1 MPSPA
6 PPPAHTLARRGRRG
20 AAVARGIRPGAAL
33 AAVALLAACATV
45 PELPLPEH
53 PAPAPGQ
60 PWARVSMR
68 AAVPAN
74 DRFALRVLADEAQC
88 QQPQLLSQGS
98 PQQPAP
104 AARLLAGQ
112 RVTLEFIVHR
122 TGQAACSVRWSFTP
136 RADRLYL
143 VQGMTVADGCPA
155 QLLDT
160 TQPERATAPPDLL
173 LRSRPGQACVPL
185 AQAQAARRQAVS
197 PIRGGQVNG
206 EAVLN
211 PRATTD
217 DLRGLITP

>member
-1 MPSPA
+1 M
-6 PPPAHTLARRGRRG
+6 
-20 AAVARGIRPGAAL
+20 AL
-33 AAVALLAACATV
+33 AAAALLTGCASV
-45 PELPLPEH
+45 PELPLPDH
-53 PAPAPGQ
+53 PPPAPGQ
-60 PWARVSMR
+60 PWARVSLR

-74 DRFALRVLADEAQC
+74 DRFSLRVLADEAQC

-98 PQQPAP
+98 PRQQAP
-104 AARLLAGQ
+104 VARLKAGQ
-112 RVTLEFIVHR
+112 RVTLEFMVHR

-155 QLLDT
+155 QLFDT
-160 TQPERATAPPDLL
+160 TLPERATAPPDLL
-173 LRSRPGQACVPL
+173 LRSTATQACVPL
-185 AQAQAARRQAVS
+185 AQAQAARPQAVS

>member
-1 MPSPA
+1 MPQPA
-6 PPPAHTLARRGRRG
+6 PSRS
-20 AAVARGIRPGAAL
+20 AAPLPSATVAL
-33 AAVALLAACATV
+33 AVLLLTGCAAV
-45 PELPLPEH
+45 PELPLPDH
-53 PAPAPGQ
+53 PPPAPGQ

-74 DRFALRVLADEAQC
+74 DRFSLRVLADEAQC
-88 QQPQLLSQGS
+88 QQPQLLTQGS
-98 PQQPAP
+98 PRQPAP
-104 AARLLAGQ
+104 AARLRAGQ
-112 RVTLEFIVHR
+112 RVTLEFVVHR
-122 TGQAACSVRWSFTP
+122 TGQSACSVRWSFVP

-155 QLLDT
+155 QLFDT
-160 TQPERATAPPDLL
+160 TQPERPQAPPDLL
-173 LRSRPGQACVPL
+173 LRSTSTQACVPL
-185 AQAQAARRQAVS
+185 GQAQAARSQAVS